1 MEQQRIILIYE
12 RLRKT
17 QPTFVETDNDWIATG
32 LSSTPFKA
40 LVSVAISTMT
50 TEKRTIDACTAL
62 YDKISTPQQL
72 LQLED
77 EELSSLIK
85 PAAHY
90 NRKTKNLKKMCHQ
103 LIERHNGEV
112 PCTRDELLALTGVG
126 RKCTDILMHFTFS
139 ESTIAVNTH
148 VHRVVNRLGITYTI
162 SREDTAD
169 AINQITPLKFKH
181 HAHEW
186 IIQHGMKICVARK
199 PKCSD
204 CSLTDL
210 CDYYQTEVV

>member
-1 MEQQRIILIYE
+1 M
-12 RLRKT
+12 K
-17 QPTFVETDNDWIATG
+17 
-32 LSSTPFKA
+32 
-40 LVSVAISTMT
+40 LVQLFMT
-50 TEKRTIDACTAL
+50 RSL
-62 YDKISTPQQL
+62 PPQQL

-112 PCTRDELLALTGVG
+112 PGTRDELLALTGVG
-126 RKCTDILMHFTFS
+126 RKCTDILMHFTFR
-139 ESTIAVNTH
+139 EPTIAVDIH
-148 VHRVVNRLGITYTI
+148 VHRVVNRLGITHTT

-169 AINQITPLKFKH
+169 AINEITPFKFKH